1 MKYLISSNKSERK
14 ILYRDIESLYRET
27 EDSMKSTF
35 SVKMTAVQVS
45 INARLSSDTKYI
57 IRGKTSTVQLDAS
70 LRIFLLNFF
79 Y

>member
-27 EDSMKSTF
+27 EDSTKSTF

-57 IRGKTSTVQLDAS
+57 IKGKTSTIPLDAS